1 MKMTRNSSLK
11 ASITLVCI
19 LTLALFAIPGQVIGQ
34 TANITPNR
42 INLTSVGLSETVQAI
57 VHMPIEDGY
66 QLSGFDIQLL
76 LGDVW
81 LADAYSFTYCDY
93 DQAFIASFDKKT
105 ITSSDALT
113 DLAGERVR
121 LTVSG
126 MYTAVNAD
134 GNTIECPLSCSG
146 YVWIVAKGHH

>member
-1 MKMTRNSSLK
+1 METTRNSALK
-11 ASITLVCI
+11 TSITLICI
-19 LTLALFAIPGQVIGQ
+19 LTCAFFAIPDQAFGQ
-34 TANITPNR
+34 TTIISPAR

-57 VHMPIEDGY
+57 IHMPIEDGY

-93 DQAFIASFDKKT
+93 DQAFIASFSKKT
-105 ITSSDALT
+105 ITSSEALAEL
-113 DLAGERVR
+113 DGERVR

-126 MYTAVNAD
+126 TYTAVNAD
-134 GNTIECPLSCSG
+134 GNTIECPFSCSG
-146 YVWIVAKGHH
+146 YVWIMAQGNH